1 MDEIRNAA
9 EDTELLVKARSG
21 DAQSIEKLVIKY
33 KNLVRSIARTKFF
46 LMSGGDADDL
56 LQEGTIGLLKAI
68 GDYQSDK
75 AKGGFA
81 GFAALCIRS
90 RITDAMRAY
99 SRDKHK
105 ALNTARN
112 LLAGESDEE
121 YLMDSSGLSAP
132 DPLTSY
138 IDEEERAN
146 FYQAVDSLLSP
157 KQSQILKLFLEG
169 YSYKEIA
176 DRLNVL
182 PKAVDNALTAA
193 KTKIK
198 EAGTI
203 FGKQQR

>member
-1 MDEIRNAA
+1 MEDTRNAA
-9 EDTELLVKARSG
+9 EDAALLERARSG
-21 DAQSIEKLVIKY
+21 DAQSIEQLVIKY

-68 GDYQSDK
+68 GEYQADK

-90 RITDAMRAY
+90 RITDAVRTY

-105 ALNTARN
+105 ALNSARS
-112 LLAGESDEE
+112 LISEQSDEE
-121 YLMDSSGLSAP
+121 YLTDSVGLSSP
-132 DPLTSY
+132 DPLTNY
-138 IDEEERAN
+138 IDEEERAQ
-146 FYQAVDSLLSP
+146 FYKTMERLLSP
-157 KQSQILKLFLEG
+157 KQAQILTLYLEG

-176 DRLNVL
+176 DRLRVT
-182 PKAVDNALTAA
+182 PKAVDNALAAA
-193 KTKIK
+193 KAKIK

-203 FGKQQR
+203 FGKKQR